1 MLNVTGKKLT
11 IIGGGTAAAL
21 KLRNLHSKFDKIT
34 VISEKFDPYI
44 DGMDVEKIVLHL
56 DTPSSVEN
64 FINRDTIVIIASDDA
79 RFNDEM
85 RKYCDAK
92 RVLFNSVDRVDSPF
106 IFPAAFTTNGVTV
119 AVSTEGRSP
128 SFSKFIRKQLR
139 QKAEECSVAL
149 PVIEEIRKSAK
160 GIGQHASSELFG
172 NLLDDE
178 KFWQFVRT
186 GKYQEAVD
194 YGKNKVKK
202 VK

>member
-1 MLNVTGKKLT
+1 MLNATGKKLI
-11 IIGGGTAAAL
+11 IIGGGTAAAHKL
-21 KLRNLHSKFDKIT
+21 KNLQSKFDKIM

-44 DGMDVEKIVLHL
+44 DGAEVEKVVQHL
-56 DTPSSVEN
+56 DTPSSVEK
-64 FINRDTIVIIASDDA
+64 FIDKDTIVIIATDDA

-85 RKYCDAK
+85 RKYCDDK

-106 IFPAAFTTNGVTV
+106 IFPAVFTTNGVTV

-128 SFSKFIRKQLR
+128 SFSKFIREQLR
-139 QKAEECSVAL
+139 QKAEECSIAL

-160 GIGQHASSELFG
+160 GIGQHTSSELFG

-178 KFWQFVRT
+178 KFWQLVKT

-202 VK
+202 VR